1 MNNNN
6 FVVSVPKE
14 LKKIQSKLFFG
25 LTKRQLI
32 GFGSAIAIGLVVFF
46 LFKSLTNIDVAM
58 YALFIAVAPIFF
70 ITIYT
75 KDGMPAEKWIKL
87 ILEYKYL
94 NPLKRTFKVN
104 KFNINLAK
112 ERGMNFGKKKRKRIA
127 KAQPNASVSTD
138 NRQKET
144 KVEIDTRNTELQK
157 NAR

>member
-14 LKKIQSKLFFG
+14 LKKIKSKLFFG

-32 GFGSAIAIGLVVFF
+32 GFGSAIAIGLIVFF
-46 LFKSLTNIDVAM
+46 FFREISNLDIAM
-58 YALFIAVAPIFF
+58 YALFVAVAPIFF

-94 NPLKRTFKVN
+94 NPLKRTFKINSRN
-104 KFNINLAK
+104 KDIAM
-112 ERGMNFGKKKRKRIA
+112 ERGIKFGKKKRKRAA
-127 KAQPNASVSTD
+127 KVQHNASVSTD
-138 NRQKET
+138 DRQEQVKI
-144 KVEIDTRNTELQK
+144 EIDTRNAEL
-157 NAR
+157 

>member
-6 FVVSVPKE
+6 FVVSIPKE
-14 LKKIQSKLFFG
+14 LKKIKSKLFFG

-32 GFGSAIAIGLVVFF
+32 GFGTAIAVGLAVF
-46 LFKSLTNIDVAM
+46 LLVKELVNIDIAM

-94 NPLKRTFKVN
+94 NPLKRTFRVTKAN
-104 KFNINLAK
+104 KELAI
-112 ERGMNFGKKKRKRIA
+112 ERGMKFGKRKRKRVA
-127 KAQPNASVSTD
+127 KIQPNASVSE
-138 NRQKET
+138 N
-144 KVEIDTRNTELQK
+144 N
-157 NAR
+157 

>member
-6 FVVSVPKE
+6 FVVSIPKE

-32 GFGSAIAIGLVVFF
+32 GFSSAIALGLLTF
-46 LFKSLTNIDVAM
+46 LTFKSLVNIDVAM
-58 YALFIAVAPIFF
+58 YALFIVVAPIFF

-112 ERGMNFGKKKRKRIA
+112 ERGISFGKRKRKRA
-127 KAQPNASVSTD
+127 SKAQSVSSVSTHS
-138 NRQKET
+138 RQKE
-144 KVEIDTRNTELQK
+144 VEIKINTRNTELQK
-157 NAR
+157 NVR

>member
-104 KFNINLAK
+104 KFNVNLAK
-112 ERGMNFGKKKRKRIA
+112 ERGMSFGKKKRKRVTTT
-127 KAQPNASVSTD
+127 QSNASVSTD

-157 NAR
+157 NVR